1 MDDEK
6 IWRILYIVLKISVN
20 TAGKRDKLAVFTKVT
35 GYNSISQKN
44 IVQTQENSVLQ
55 CKVIVTY

>member
-1 MDDEK
+1 MDDENF
-6 IWRILYIVLKISVN
+6 WRILYIVLKISVN
-20 TAGKRDKLAVFTKVT
+20 LQGRGTNSAVFTKGT

>member
-20 TAGKRDKLAVFTKVT
+20 TAGKRDKFSCFHQRDR
-35 GYNSISQKN
+35 G
-44 IVQTQENSVLQ
+44 
-55 CKVIVTY
+55 